1 MSDPLE
7 FDEVE
12 RFAVGAFGE
21 PGQRLFLLQV
31 QAPGRVLTVKVEKG
45 QVAELASHLT
55 TVMADRP
62 AEGADP
68 ASARLDEMS
77 EPEWSVGSIRLGYD
91 SAAERVA
98 VVLEE
103 FNTEEDTEPASALV
117 LLSPE
122 QAGAL
127 AAEIATLVAAGRPA
141 CELCGYPLDPSGH
154 VCPRTNGHRPPK
166 L

>member
-1 MSDPLE
+1 VE
-7 FDEVE
+7 FEEVE

-31 QAPGRVLTVKVEKG
+31 QSAGRVLTVKVEKG
-45 QVAELASHLT
+45 QVAELATHLT

-62 AEGADP
+62 VEAADP
-68 ASARLDEMS
+68 AGARLEVMA
-77 EPEWSVGSIRLGYD
+77 EPEWSVGAIRLGYD
-91 SAAERVA
+91 NAAERVA

-103 FNTEEDTEPASALV
+103 FASEEDAEPASALV
-117 LLSPE
+117 LLSPA

-127 AAEIATLVAAGRPA
+127 AAEIASLVAAGRPA